1 MITSKPRH
9 DQPIG
14 EIRGGKVYASKQFQ
28 RWIDDVTSQLNKAL
42 EDIEQLR
49 QDVDSLLP

>member
-14 EIRGGKVYASKQFQ
+14 VVRDGMVYATPQFQ
-28 RWIDDVTSQLNKAL
+28 RYMDDLERAVSEAQEQIADLITQVEAL
-42 EDIEQLR
+42 E
-49 QDVDSLLP
+49 P

>member
-14 EIRGGKVYASKQFQ
+14 EVRDGKVYATPQFQ
-28 RWIDDVTSQLNKAL
+28 RWIDDVTEQLNQAL
-42 EDIEQLR
+42 ADIDQLR